1 MKKSKRRASL
11 DTLRGLTLVS
21 MIAYHACWD
30 LVYLFGKDWAWYRS
44 EGAYLWQQS
53 ICWTFI
59 LLSGYCWS
67 LGRQKWKRGLTVF
80 GAGVLISAV
89 TWTVMPESR
98 IFFGVLS
105 LLGSAMLL
113 TIPMERLLNKLP
125 AAVGLGLNF
134 ALFWLFRGVSGG
146 SVAFGRIALPQALYA
161 NYLTACFGFP
171 PRDFFSTDYFAL
183 LPWLF
188 LFWCGY
194 ELYRLFPDAAKRDI
208 SLPLVTAMGRKSLL
222 IYLLHQPLV
231 YGVLTA
237 LNFIGVI

>member
-1 MKKSKRRASL
+1 MKSSNRRHSL
-11 DTLRGLTLVS
+11 DTLRGLTLIS

-67 LGRQKWKRGLTVF
+67 LGRHQTKRGLTVF
-80 GAGVLISAV
+80 LAGVLISAV
-89 TWTVMPESR
+89 TWIVMPTSR

-113 TIPMERLLNKLP
+113 TVPAEKLLKKLP
-125 AAVGLGLNF
+125 AAVGLCVSF
-134 ALFWLFRGVSGG
+134 ALFLFFREVSDGTLC
-146 SVAFGRIALPQALYA
+146 FGLIAVPDVFYRS
-161 NYLTACFGFP
+161 YLTACFGFP
-171 PRDFFSTDYFAL
+171 PAGFFSTDYFAL

-194 ELYRLFPDAAKRDI
+194 FLYRLFPNAAQRDVK
-208 SLPLVTAMGRKSLL
+208 LPLVTAMGRRSLL

-231 YGVLTA
+231 YAALTA
-237 LNFIGVI
+237 LRMIGMI

>member
-1 MKKSKRRASL
+1 MKKSKRRESL

-44 EGAYLWQQS
+44 DGAYLWQQS

-80 GAGVLISAV
+80 GAGVLISVV

-113 TIPMERLLNKLP
+113 TIPAEWVLKKLP
-125 AAVGLGLNF
+125 AVVGLGLNF
-134 ALFWLFRGVSGG
+134 ALFLILRGISGG
-146 SVAFGRIALPQALYA
+146 SVAFGRIAVPQALYA

-171 PRDFFSTDYFAL
+171 PSGFFSTDYFAL

-194 ELYRLFPDAAKRDI
+194 ELYRLFPDAGQRDVK
-208 SLPLVTAMGRKSLL
+208 LPLITAMGRKSLL

-231 YGVLTA
+231 YGALTA
-237 LNFIGVI
+237 LNFIGIL